1 MKKWIKNFVIFCFII
16 FIAIVLSCCKQEE
29 YFLAEPPVPMKT
41 ITQTCGEDTIT
52 CDIPEDWKVLSCTET
67 GITIMPSEISGND
80 YTLQDTISISRY
92 DFNEEENEA
101 IVLLLKGQSE
111 SFQTY
116 LEQLMKVA
124 GNGYSVSNFSF
135 SFDKLE
141 SRTLAKVQFDMV
153 VPKKEF
159 VVYPYIEYYF
169 DDIPYAV
176 IGIQNDSFPIS
187 TEVLISWIAQSIN
200 LT

>member
-1 MKKWIKNFVIFCFII
+1 
-16 FIAIVLSCCKQEE
+16 
-29 YFLAEPPVPMKT
+29 
-41 ITQTCGEDTIT
+41 
-52 CDIPEDWKVLSCTET
+52 
-67 GITIMPSEISGND
+67 
-80 YTLQDTISISRY
+80 
-92 DFNEEENEA
+92 
-101 IVLLLKGQSE
+101 
-111 SFQTY
+111 
-116 LEQLMKVA
+116 MKVA
-124 GNGYSVSNFSF
+124 GSGYSVSNFLF

-187 TEVLISWIAQSIN
+187 TDVLVSWIVRSIN